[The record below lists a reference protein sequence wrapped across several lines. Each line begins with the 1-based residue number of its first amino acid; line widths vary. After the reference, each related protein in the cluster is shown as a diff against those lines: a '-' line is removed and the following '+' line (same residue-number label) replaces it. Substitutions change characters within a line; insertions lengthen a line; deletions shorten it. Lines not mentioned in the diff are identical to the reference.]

1 VLRVHRFWA
10 ASDGSDSYDHP
21 MMDSDGEYRVDIER
35 RASGSPKF
43 HVSVTLGRKPVGDDY
58 AISVQQAE
66 QLAKRMIQRHQ
77 ELTRQLRDF

>member
-1 VLRVHRFWA
+1 MESH
-10 ASDGSDSYDHP
+10 
-21 MMDSDGEYRVDIER
+21 GEYQVDIER

-43 HVSVTLGRKPVGDDY
+43 HVSVTLDRKPVGDDY

-77 ELTRQLRDF
+77 ELTRQLRGF